1 MSTVPGT
8 PASPPTPAR
17 RRRLLLAAAAAA
29 VLAVLVTLGVVL
41 AGDEEA
47 TSAPPAATATPTEAP
62 AAATEPAVVP
72 QLPTPE
78 PTGPTEDVDEAP
90 PSLPEV
96 PLDAEGAVGNG
107 VVVTLPA
114 IEAIEGTAVGPGN
127 IAGPALRVTVRV
139 ANGTAEPV
147 ALGGV
152 AVNLAHGPDRTPAS
166 PLDDPSRRPFA
177 TMVEPGQSA
186 EGVYVFTVP
195 ADARDLVHVEV
206 GYEAG
211 APLLQFTG
219 PVA

>member
-1 MSTVPGT
+1 MSTDTGT
-8 PASPPTPAR
+8 PASPATPTR
-17 RRRLLLAAAAAA
+17 RRRLLLTAAA
-29 VLAVLVTLGVVL
+29 VVVVAVLVTLVAVL
-41 AGDEEA
+41 GDDESA

-62 AAATEPAVVP
+62 AATTAPAVVP

-78 PTGPTEDVDEAP
+78 PTGPTEDVDEPP

-107 VVVTLPA
+107 VLVTLPA
-114 IEAIEGTAVGPGN
+114 IEAIEGTGVGPGN
-127 IAGPALRVTVRV
+127 IAGPALRVTVRIE
-139 ANGTAEPV
+139 NGTAEPV

-195 ADARDLVHVEV
+195 TDQREQVSIEV

-211 APLLQFTG
+211 APLLLFTG